1 MSAPRPGTRARTPGA
16 ASAGA
21 GALTGRSRDQRSV
34 LVVGIVNVTP
44 DSFFDGGRHAS
55 PESALAHAL
64 ELAAEGADWLDVG
77 GESTRPGSQ
86 PVTAAEEM
94 ARVLPV
100 IEALA
105 KHCALPISIDTRR
118 AEVADAALA
127 RGARIV
133 NAVAGLRDPALAGV
147 CAAHSATLVINHMR
161 GEPATMQRAPAY
173 GDVVQDV
180 GRELLAEAAQAEAAG
195 VPRERIW
202 LDPGIGFG
210 KRPREHSVPLI
221 ARLAEIVALGFPV
234 LVGPSRKSFL
244 AALTSAPAESR
255 LPGTLAAA
263 TACVLA
269 GARALRMHDVAAARQ
284 AVDVAAAIRD
294 ARGTTHS

>member
-1 MSAPRPGTRARTPGA
+1 VSAPRPVG
-16 ASAGA
+16 
-21 GALTGRSRDQRSV
+21 V
-34 LVVGIVNVTP
+34 LVVGVVNVTP
-44 DSFFDGGRHAS
+44 DSFYDGGRYAGVDG
-55 PESALAHAL
+55 AVAHAL
-64 ELAAEGADWLDVG
+64 DLAAEGADWLDVG

-86 PVTAAEEM
+86 PVSAAEER

-105 KHCALPISIDTRR
+105 KRCALPLSIDTRR
-118 AEVADAALA
+118 AEIADAALS
-127 RGARIV
+127 RGATIV
-133 NAVAGLRDPALAGV
+133 NAVAGLRDPELAAV
-147 CAAHSATLVINHMR
+147 CADHGAHLVLNHMR
-161 GEPATMQRAPAY
+161 GEPATMQRAPSY
-173 GDVVQDV
+173 CDVVV
-180 GRELLAEAAQAEAAG
+180 EVARELSAEAERAEAGG
-195 VPRERIW
+195 VARERIW

-221 ARLAEIVALGFPV
+221 ARLHELVALGYPV

-244 AALTSAPAESR
+244 GALTSAPADAR
-255 LPGTLAAA
+255 LPGSLAAA

-294 ARGTTHS
+294 ARLEGPT

>member
-1 MSAPRPGTRARTPGA
+1 
-16 ASAGA
+16 
-21 GALTGRSRDQRSV
+21 V

-44 DSFFDGGRHAS
+44 DSFYDGGRFSGTDA
-55 PESALAHAL
+55 AVAHAL
-64 ELAAEGADWLDVG
+64 ELAGEGADWLDVG
-77 GESTRPGSQ
+77 GESTRPGAQ
-86 PVTAAEEM
+86 PVPADEER

-105 KHCALPISIDTRR
+105 KHCALPISVDTRR

-133 NAVAGLRDPALAGV
+133 NAVAGLRDPALADV
-147 CAAHSATLVINHMR
+147 CAAHGATLVINHMR

-173 GDVVQDV
+173 TEVVHDVA
-180 GRELLAEAAQAEAAG
+180 RELLADAARAEAAG
-195 VPRERIW
+195 VARERIW

-221 ARLAEIVALGFPV
+221 ARLEELVALGYPV

-244 AALTSAPAESR
+244 AAFTNAPAEAR

-294 ARGTTHS
+294 ARAGNEPGTDS

>member
-1 MSAPRPGTRARTPGA
+1 MSAPRPDK
-16 ASAGA
+16 
-21 GALTGRSRDQRSV
+21 RSRAGGGRV

-44 DSFFDGGRHAS
+44 DSFYDGGRYAS
-55 PESALAHAL
+55 CEAAVAHAL
-64 ELAAEGADWLDVG
+64 ELASEGADWLDVG
-77 GESTRPGSQ
+77 GESTRPGSE
-86 PVTAAEEM
+86 PVPAEEE
-94 ARVLPV
+94 RKRILPV
-100 IEALA
+100 IESLA
-105 KHCALPISIDTRR
+105 KQCALPLSVDTRR
-118 AEVADAALA
+118 AEIADAALS

-133 NAVAGLRDPALAGV
+133 NAVAGLRDPELASV
-147 CAAHSATLVINHMR
+147 CAAHGATLVLNHMR
-161 GEPATMQRAPAY
+161 GEPATMQRAPSY
-173 GDVVQDV
+173 TDVVKEV
-180 GRELLAEAAQAEAAG
+180 TRELLAEAARAEAAG

-221 ARLAEIVALGFPV
+221 ARLGELVATGYPV

-244 AALTSAPAESR
+244 GALTSSPAESR

-294 ARGTTHS
+294 ARESDS